1 MAAAWAAGWF
11 AVKPGTLRAFVGV
24 GNIGRRAAAGLMIDG
39 WRRTLVLATGVA
51 VLIALPW
58 FATATGDAALISL
71 VTRMMIYGLAAVSL
85 DLVLG
90 IGGMISFGHAA
101 YFGLGSY
108 VVGILAY
115 HSSSGEPLF
124 GVLPGSNL
132 VVIAWPAAVIVSA
145 AAALVIGALCL
156 RTEGVSF
163 IMITLAFAQVLYFF
177 FVSLKTYGGDDGL
190 ILHGRNLIAGYDLRN
205 PILFY
210 YICFA
215 VLAAFVAACRR
226 LLNSQFGQIIQ
237 GGRQNERRMAA
248 IGVSTYRYKLVC
260 FTIGG
265 AAAGLAGA
273 LMANYARFV
282 SPDLM
287 HWTESGQLMVMVI
300 LGGVGT
306 LFGPILGAALI
317 IGLETTLTSFT
328 EHWKFIL
335 GPILVLAVLF
345 THGGLW
351 RLLTGPGRAANE

>member
-1 MAAAWAAGWF
+1 VRFGALRGYDTRTAA
-11 AVKPGTLRAFVGV
+11 VVVIGTAL
-24 GNIGRRAAAGLMIDG
+24 
-39 WRRTLVLATGVA
+39 
-51 VLIALPW
+51 LIALPW
-58 FATATGDAALISL
+58 IAVATGDATLTSL
-71 VTRMMIYGLAAVSL
+71 ATRIMIYGLAAVSL

-101 YFGLGSY
+101 YFGLGGY
-108 VVGILAY
+108 VVGILAF
-115 HSSSGEPLF
+115 HASSGDPLF

-145 AAALVIGALCL
+145 AVALVLGTLCL

-177 FVSLKTYGGDDGL
+177 FVSLTIYGGDDGL
-190 ILHGRNLIAGYDLRN
+190 LLHGRNVIAGYDLRN

-210 YICFA
+210 YVCFGL
-215 VLAAFVAACRR
+215 LAAFVVICRR
-226 LLNSQFGQIIQ
+226 LLDSPFGQIIQ
-237 GGRQNERRMAA
+237 GARQNERRMAA
-248 IGVSTYRYKLVC
+248 VGVSTYRYKLVC

-287 HWTESGQLMVMVI
+287 NWTESGQLMVMVI

-306 LFGPILGAALI
+306 LFGPVLGAALI
-317 IGLETTLTSFT
+317 VGLEATLTSLT

-335 GPILVLAVLF
+335 GPILILAVLF
-345 THGGLW
+345 TRGGLFG
-351 RLLTGPGRAANE
+351 LLTGQTRATNK

>member
-1 MAAAWAAGWF
+1 MSQPSVGGASIGQWSAAG
-11 AVKPGTLRAFVGV
+11 
-24 GNIGRRAAAGLMIDG
+24 MIDG
-39 WRRTLVLATGVA
+39 RRRTGIVVIGALV

-58 FATATGDAALISL
+58 IAASSGHAALTLL

-85 DLVLG
+85 DLILG

-101 YFGLGSY
+101 YFGLGAY

-115 HSSSGEPLF
+115 HSGAGEPMF

-132 VVIAWPAAVIVSA
+132 VVIAWPAALIVSA
-145 AAALVIGALCL
+145 LVALVLGALCL

-177 FVSLKTYGGDDGL
+177 FVSLKFYGGDDGL
-190 ILHGRNLIAGYDLRN
+190 ILRGRNVVSEYDLRN

-210 YICFA
+210 YICFGL
-215 VLAAFVAACRR
+215 LAAFVATCRR
-226 LLNSQFGQIIQ
+226 LLDSRFGQIVQ
-237 GGRQNERRMAA
+237 GACQNERRMAA
-248 IGVSTYRYKLVC
+248 IGVSTYRYKLAC
-260 FTIGG
+260 FTIAGG
-265 AAAGLAGA
+265 AAGLAGA

-282 SPDLM
+282 RPDLM

-306 LFGPILGAALI
+306 LFGPILGAILVV
-317 IGLETTLTSFT
+317 GLETTLTSLT

-335 GPILVLAVLF
+335 GPVLVLAVLF
-345 THGGLW
+345 TRGGLW
-351 RLLTGPGRAANE
+351 RLLTGQSRAFNQ

>member
-1 MAAAWAAGWF
+1 MKALA
-11 AVKPGTLRAFVGV
+11 LRTFS
-24 GNIGRRAAAGLMIDG
+24 GRRA
-39 WRRTLVLATGVA
+39 TVVVA
-51 VLIALPW
+51 LGALVLIALPW
-58 FATATGDAALISL
+58 FAVATGDAALISL
-71 VTRMMIYGLAAVSL
+71 ATRMMIYGLAAVSL
-85 DLVLG
+85 DLILG
-90 IGGMISFGHAA
+90 VGGMISFGHAA
-101 YFGLGSY
+101 YFGLGAY

-115 HSSSGEPLF
+115 HASSGEPLF
-124 GVLPGSNL
+124 GLLPGSNL
-132 VVIAWPAAVIVSA
+132 VLIAWPAAVIASA
-145 AAALVIGALCL
+145 AAALLLGALCL

-190 ILHGRNLIAGYDLRN
+190 ILHGTNVIAGHDLRN
-205 PILFY
+205 PMLFY

-215 VLAAFVAACRR
+215 VLAAFVAMCRR
-226 LLNSQFGQIIQ
+226 LVNSRFGQIIQ
-237 GGRQNERRMAA
+237 GARQNERRMAA

-273 LMANYARFV
+273 LMANDARFV

-306 LFGPILGAALI
+306 LLGPILGAALI

-328 EHWKFIL
+328 EHWKFVL

-345 THGGLW
+345 TQGGLW
-351 RLLTGPGRAANE
+351 RFLTGPGRAANE

>member
-1 MAAAWAAGWF
+1 
-11 AVKPGTLRAFVGV
+11 
-24 GNIGRRAAAGLMIDG
+24 MIDG
-39 WRRTLVLATGVA
+39 RRKILIVVIGAL

-58 FATATGDAALISL
+58 IAVATDHAALTLL

-85 DLVLG
+85 DLILG

-101 YFGLGSY
+101 YFGLGAY

-115 HSSSGEPLF
+115 HSASAEPMF

-132 VVIAWPAAVIVSA
+132 AVIAWPAAVIVSA
-145 AAALVIGALCL
+145 LVALVLGALCL

-177 FVSLKTYGGDDGL
+177 FVSLKLYGGDDGL
-190 ILHGRNLIAGYDLRN
+190 ILRGRNVIAGYNLRD

-210 YICFA
+210 YICFGL
-215 VLAAFVAACRR
+215 LAAFVVACRR
-226 LLNSQFGQIIQ
+226 LLDSRFGQIIQ
-237 GGRQNERRMAA
+237 GACQNERRMAA
-248 IGVSTYRYKLVC
+248 IGVSTYRYKLAC
-260 FTIGG
+260 FTIAGG
-265 AAAGLAGA
+265 AAGLAGA

-287 HWTESGQLMVMVI
+287 YWTESGQLMVMVI

-306 LFGPILGAALI
+306 LFGPILGALLI
-317 IGLETTLTSFT
+317 VGLESTLTSLT

-335 GPILVLAVLF
+335 GPVLVLAVLF
-345 THGGLW
+345 TRGGLW
-351 RLLTGPGRAANE
+351 RLLTGQRRGFNE

>member
-1 MAAAWAAGWF
+1 M
-11 AVKPGTLRAFVGV
+11 KPGALRAFADFA
-24 GNIGRRAAAGLMIDG
+24 NFGRRAAAGLMID
-39 WRRTLVLATGVA
+39 RQCSTFVVVTGA
-51 VLIALPW
+51 FVLIALPW
-58 FATATGDAALISL
+58 FAIATGDTSL
-71 VTRMMIYGLAAVSL
+71 TSLATRMMIYGLAAVSL
-85 DLVLG
+85 DLILG

-101 YFGLGSY
+101 YFGLGAY

-132 VVIAWPAAVIVSA
+132 VVIAWPVAVIVSA
-145 AAALVIGALCL
+145 SVALVLGALSL

-205 PILFY
+205 PVLFY
-210 YICFA
+210 YICFGM
-215 VLAAFVAACRR
+215 LAAFVAICRR
-226 LLNSQFGQIIQ
+226 LLNSRFGQIIQ
-237 GGRQNERRMAA
+237 GARQNERRMAA

-273 LMANYARFV
+273 LMANDARFV

-328 EHWKFIL
+328 EHWQFVL

-345 THGGLW
+345 TRGGLW
-351 RLLTGPGRAANE
+351 GLLMGPSRAANE